1 MTEQR
6 ERILGCACDL
16 FLEAGVEGFSMRK
29 LARQVGV
36 TAPAIYRHFENRE
49 ELLLQVVS
57 EAHSVLGRYLYR
69 SLSAPTPRERFAAA
83 GEAYLAFALDHPR
96 YYQIMHTF
104 AEHLGLSELP
114 EELEERSAAVNRF
127 WDDRVRECMEGGVL
141 RADDPDGVGMVLW
154 AQAHG
159 LLSLYLRGL
168 LDLPEPQFRRLYSD
182 SFARIL
188 RGLGSPELAAHL
200 EHHLHGS
207 MDEPQLSLP
216 GTETDSL

>member
-1 MTEQR
+1 MTDQR

-16 FLEAGVEGFSMRK
+16 FLEAGLEGFSMRR

-57 EAHSVLGRYLYR
+57 EAHTVLGSYLYG
-69 SLSAPTPRERFAAA
+69 SLSAPTPQERFAAA
-83 GEAYLAFALDHPR
+83 GQAYLAFALDHPR

-104 AEHLGLSELP
+104 AEHMGLTELP
-114 EELEERSAAVNRF
+114 GELEERTAAVNRF
-127 WDDRVRECMEGGVL
+127 WDDRVRECMDGGVL
-141 RADDPDGVGMVLW
+141 RSDDPDGVGMVLW

-168 LDLPEPQFRRLYSD
+168 LDLTETQFRELYSA

-188 RGLGSPELAAHL
+188 RGLGSPEFTAHL
-200 EHHLHGS
+200 QDHLPDHAGASRLS
-207 MDEPQLSLP
+207 MP
-216 GTETDSL
+216 GRATDSP